1 MYCPKLITS
10 MKDYSGQKLVKDI
23 TAGVIVG
30 IIALPLSIALAISSG
45 VSPEIGLHTAII
57 AGFFIS
63 LLGGSRVQIGGPT
76 GAFVVIVYGIIEKHG
91 MDGLII
97 SGIMA
102 GIILVLMGIFRLGA
116 LIKYVPFS
124 ITAGFT
130 NGIAIVIFLTQV
142 KDLLGLGIEKVPSEA
157 LEKIVCYAQNI
168 GTVNWGSILVSAIAL
183 GVIILWPKINE
194 KIPGSLIAIIITTLL
209 VTFIP
214 FGVSTIGGAYGEI
227 PSALPKFAVPQIS
240 TSLIIELLPS
250 AFTIAFLAAIES
262 LLSAVVADKMIDDE
276 SDANAELIGQGVA
289 NVMTGLFGGIP
300 ATGAIARTAA
310 NVKNGGRTP
319 IAGIV
324 HSITLLI
331 ILVSLMPLAKY
342 IPLAC
347 LGAVLAVVSY
357 NMGDWKVFSQMW
369 KEKNKLNFAVMT
381 VTFVLTIF
389 LDLVYAIIAGIALH
403 LIGNAIVKLRNKA
416 KEETAEET
424 AEITETAVLD

>member
-1 MYCPKLITS
+1 
-10 MKDYSGQKLVKDI
+10 
-23 TAGVIVG
+23 
-30 IIALPLSIALAISSG
+30 
-45 VSPEIGLHTAII
+45 
-57 AGFFIS
+57 
-63 LLGGSRVQIGGPT
+63 
-76 GAFVVIVYGIIEKHG
+76 

-142 KDLLGLGIEKVPSEA
+142 KDLLGLGVEKVPSEA

-381 VTFVLTIF
+381 LTFVLTIF
-389 LDLVYAIIAGIALH
+389 LDLVYAIVAGIALH
-403 LIGNAIVKLRNKA
+403 LIGTAIMKFRNKA
-416 KEETAEET
+416 KAKITEEI
-424 AEITETAVLD
+424 AEITEKTVLD